1 MGCGT
6 WLLTCTCRTCDR
18 IDCHIL
24 LQQVQVGRRQQGHLD
39 TSGEAAGISHM
50 LGLCNLL
57 FVDLRQ
63 TINIVVTAF
72 DAEILCQVDDLYPFR
87 DGVFLEEGF
96 TLAVTEAE
104 EHDVNLIKRHLVGE
118 LQVCLA
124 NQSFVHIA
132 DQIARV
138 ALRVGKDNLCLRM
151 VKQQTDQFSTCIT
164 CRT

>member
-72 DAEILCQVDDLYPFR
+72 DAEILCSAQ
-87 DGVFLEEGF
+87 
-96 TLAVTEAE
+96 TLGGAAAPLTQGHLPVRCENS
-104 EHDVNLIKRHLVGE
+104 VVYNL
-118 LQVCLA
+118 
-124 NQSFVHIA
+124 
-132 DQIARV
+132 
-138 ALRVGKDNLCLRM
+138 
-151 VKQQTDQFSTCIT
+151 
-164 CRT
+164 